1 MRALGRRLS
10 SDQRERPGHGQAF
23 LLATNGLIWG
33 LIIALIALGLA
44 IIFGLLD
51 IVNLAH
57 GDFFMVGTVLA
68 WATLQST
75 GTFWLAFIVV
85 PLIGFILGAI
95 IQRMVI
101 QPIHNVAA
109 LSIVATFGLSLILQ
123 ESVRITYGPTPGR
136 ILPPIQQTIYIFGV
150 DYEVYRL
157 FAAAVAIVALVG
169 FFVFLQHTKLGT
181 WIRAVRHDR
190 DTALA
195 MGIPADRIYVLTFAI
210 GFGLAALGG
219 VVAAPITTVDFRG
232 GVDILPFC
240 FMAVIIG
247 GLGNLPG
254 AAAAAVL
261 LAVLEGV
268 IQSIA
273 DPTVARIAS
282 LVLMS
287 AVLLLRPQGLFKGLA
302 R

>member
-1 MRALGRRLS
+1 METLL
-10 SDQRERPGHGQAF
+10 
-23 LLATNGLIWG
+23 LLAMNGLIWG

-51 IVNLAH
+51 IINLAH

-68 WATLQST
+68 WATLQAT
-75 GTFWLAFIVV
+75 GSFWLAFVV
-85 PLIGFILGAI
+85 APLIGFILGAL
-95 IQRMVI
+95 IQRVVI

-123 ESVRITYGPTPGR
+123 ESVRIGFGPTPRR
-136 ILPPIQQTIYIFGV
+136 ILPPIQGTIHLFGI
-150 DYEVYRL
+150 DYEVYRI
-157 FAAAVAIVALVG
+157 FAAAVAIAALVG
-169 FFVFLQHTKLGT
+169 FFVFLHRTRLGI
-181 WIRAVRHDR
+181 WVRAVRHDR
-190 DTALA
+190 DTAVA
-195 MGIPADRIYVLTFAI
+195 MGIPARRIYIFTFAI
-210 GFGLAALGG
+210 GFALAAVGG

-254 AAAAAVL
+254 TAAAAIL
-261 LAVLEGV
+261 LSFLEGV
-268 IQSIA
+268 ISSVA
-273 DPTVARIAS
+273 DPTVARISS

-287 AVLLLRPQGLFKGLA
+287 AVLLLRPQGLFKGLT

>member
-1 MRALGRRLS
+1 MEMLL
-10 SDQRERPGHGQAF
+10 
-23 LLATNGLIWG
+23 LLAMNGLIWG

-51 IVNLAH
+51 IINLAH
-57 GDFFMVGTVLA
+57 GDFFMVGTVLT

-75 GTFWLAFIVV
+75 GSFWLAFLVA
-85 PLIGFILGAI
+85 PLIGFMLGAL
-95 IQRMVI
+95 IQRVVI
-101 QPIHNVAA
+101 QPIRNVAA

-123 ESVRITYGPTPGR
+123 ESVRITFGPTPRR
-136 ILPPIQQTIYIFGV
+136 ILPPIQGTVHLFGI
-150 DYEVYRL
+150 DYEFYRV
-157 FAAAVAIVALVG
+157 FAAVVSLIALVG
-169 FFVFLQHTKLGT
+169 FFIFLHHTQLGT
-181 WIRAVRHDR
+181 WMRAVRHDR
-190 DTALA
+190 DTAVA
-195 MGIPADRIYVLTFAI
+195 MGIPAQRVYVLTFAI
-210 GFGLAALGG
+210 GFALAAVGG

-254 AAAAAVL
+254 TAAAAIL
-261 LAVLEGV
+261 LSFLEGV
-268 IQSIA
+268 ISSVA
-273 DPTVARIAS
+273 DPTVARISS

-287 AVLLLRPQGLFKGLA
+287 AVLLIRPQGLFKGLT

>member
-1 MRALGRRLS
+1 METLL
-10 SDQRERPGHGQAF
+10 
-23 LLATNGLIWG
+23 LLAMNGLIWG

-51 IVNLAH
+51 IINLAH

-75 GTFWLAFIVV
+75 GNFWLAFVV
-85 PLIGFILGAI
+85 APLVGFILGAL
-95 IQRMVI
+95 IQRVVI
-101 QPIHNVAA
+101 QPIHNVAV

-123 ESVRITYGPTPGR
+123 ESVRITFGPTPRR
-136 ILPPIQQTIYIFGV
+136 ILPPIQGTVDLFGI
-150 DYEVYRL
+150 DYEVYRI

-169 FFVFLQHTKLGT
+169 FFMFLHRTRLGI
-181 WIRAVRHDR
+181 WMRAVRHDR
-190 DTALA
+190 DTAVA
-195 MGIPADRIYVLTFAI
+195 MGIPAHRVYIFTFAI
-210 GFGLAALGG
+210 GFALAAVGG

-254 AAAAAVL
+254 TAAAAIL
-261 LAVLEGV
+261 LSFLEGV
-268 IQSIA
+268 ISSVA
-273 DPTVARIAS
+273 DPTVARISS

-287 AVLLLRPQGLFKGLA
+287 AVLLLRPQGLFKGLT

>member
-1 MRALGRRLS
+1 MDKLL
-10 SDQRERPGHGQAF
+10 
-23 LLATNGLIWG
+23 LLAMNGLIWG

-44 IIFGLLD
+44 VIFGLLD
-51 IVNLAH
+51 IINLAH

-75 GTFWLAFIVV
+75 GSFWLAFLVA
-85 PLIGFILGAI
+85 PLIGFMLGAL
-95 IQRMVI
+95 IQRVVI
-101 QPIHNVAA
+101 QPIHNAAA

-123 ESVRITYGPTPGR
+123 ESVRITFGPTPTR
-136 ILPPIQQTIYIFGV
+136 ILPPIRGTVPLFGI

-157 FAAAVAIVALVG
+157 FAAAVALAALLG
-169 FFVFLQHTKLGT
+169 FFVFLHHTRLGT
-181 WIRAVRHDR
+181 WMRAVRHDR
-190 DTALA
+190 DTATA
-195 MGIPADRIYVLTFAI
+195 MGIPTQRVYVLTFAL
-210 GFGLAALGG
+210 GFALAALGG

-254 AAAAAVL
+254 TAMAAIL
-261 LAVLEGV
+261 LAFVEGV
-268 IQSIA
+268 ISSVA
-273 DPTVARIAS
+273 DPTVARISS

-287 AVLLLRPQGLFKGLA
+287 AVLLLRPQGLFKGLV

>member
-1 MRALGRRLS
+1 MEKLL
-10 SDQRERPGHGQAF
+10 
-23 LLATNGLIWG
+23 LLAMNGLIWG

-51 IVNLAH
+51 IINLAH

-75 GTFWLAFIVV
+75 GNFWLAFLVA
-85 PLIGFILGAI
+85 PFIGFILGAL
-95 IQRMVI
+95 IQRIVI

-123 ESVRITYGPTPGR
+123 ESVRITFGPTPQR
-136 ILPPIQQTIYIFGV
+136 ILPPIQATVRLFGIE
-150 DYEVYRL
+150 YELYRL
-157 FAAAVAIVALVG
+157 FAAAVAILAIAG
-169 FFVFLQHTKLGT
+169 FFIFLHHTQLGT
-181 WIRAVRHDR
+181 WMRAVRHDR
-190 DTALA
+190 DTAVA
-195 MGIPADRIYVLTFAI
+195 MGIPAQRVYVLTFAI
-210 GFGLAALGG
+210 GFALAAIGG

-232 GVDILPFC
+232 G
-240 FMAVIIG
+240 
-247 GLGNLPG
+247 NLPG
-254 AAAAAVL
+254 TAAAAVL
-261 LAVLEGV
+261 LAFMEGV
-268 IQSIA
+268 IQSVA